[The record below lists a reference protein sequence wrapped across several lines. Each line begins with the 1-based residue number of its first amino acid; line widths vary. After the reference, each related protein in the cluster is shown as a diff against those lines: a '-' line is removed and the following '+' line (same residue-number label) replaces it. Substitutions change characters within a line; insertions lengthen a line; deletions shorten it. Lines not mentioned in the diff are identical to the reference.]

1 VKRDSFKTKVLIRF
15 SGKRASRFLCI
26 FTANSSDVHRQL
38 RTSQVQIG
46 RAAPRFFRDEVGKPP
61 MCGLFLHE
69 MHRKRTAITRQK
81 ERGQMKNQLK
91 TLATLALVSALSAG
105 LAQTTAS
112 GTTSTSSTRKKP
124 VARKPVPKKPSVESQ
139 IQSLREDMQ
148 TQIQQL
154 KQQLSDRDQQLQQ
167 AQAAAAAAQAAAAQA
182 QQEAAQQSATV
193 TENTQAVSSLQGAV
207 SDLKTNNVSL
217 ASTVQEQQAKV
228 EKQIA
233 NPDAIHFK
241 GITLSPTGSYLAG
254 ETVYRTHAT
263 GGDIPTAFNAL
274 PYEHADAYS
283 LSEFYGTARQSRV
296 ALMAEGKTGSS
307 TLRGYY
313 EADWLGTGVSSNNN
327 ESNSYVFRQRVL
339 WAQIALNNG
348 WAFTGGQLW
357 SLATEDKKG
366 LSNLSSD
373 ILVPLTI
380 DPNYVP
386 GFVWER
392 QYGFRVTKTLPH
404 AAFGIAA
411 ENPQVLYTATLAGN
425 TPYAVLGS
433 AGANGGNYNAAIS
446 NCSPSTSIVNY
457 TNELNGGVNTYL
469 PVYKTVNSCANITN
483 ISFNAMPDIVVKAA
497 FDPSFGHYEIFGV
510 GRYAHETVYPG
521 ETTNGNLYGGLKDI
535 ITGVVVTPALTTAG
549 SYHNSIALGGL
560 GASARATVAKKFTV
574 GLKGLYGPGVG
585 RYGATTLSD
594 VTSAASGEFTP
605 LHNLSALG
613 TVEIAATPRLVLY
626 LNYGGD
632 YAGRNSGLGS
642 TLGAPTAAQ
651 NPTTKLWGGTWAA
664 PSKAAVGY
672 GSYYLNNSSCLTN
685 TAPGFNGSSTGF
697 YPGGSCGAQT
707 KDVQEAT
714 AGYWY
719 DFYRG
724 DYGRVRLGMQYAY
737 ALRQSW
743 TGAPVTAD
751 GVGAKGIDNMFWTSF
766 RYFLP

>member
-1 VKRDSFKTKVLIRF
+1 
-15 SGKRASRFLCI
+15 
-26 FTANSSDVHRQL
+26 
-38 RTSQVQIG
+38 
-46 RAAPRFFRDEVGKPP
+46 
-61 MCGLFLHE
+61 
-69 MHRKRTAITRQK
+69 
-81 ERGQMKNQLK
+81 MKNQLK

-112 GTTSTSSTRKKP
+112 GTTSTTHKRTTTKK
-124 VARKPVPKKPSVESQ
+124 APVPKKPSVESQ

-154 KQQLSDRDQQLQQ
+154 KQQLNDRDQQLQQ
-167 AQAAAAAAQAAAAQA
+167 AQQAAAAAQAAAAQA
-182 QQEAAQQSATV
+182 QQQAAQQGATL
-193 TENTQAVSSLQGAV
+193 TENTAAVGNLQGAV
-207 SDLKTNNVSL
+207 ADLKTNNTSL
-217 ASTVQEQQAKV
+217 ATTIQDQQTKV
-228 EKQIA
+228 EKQIM
-233 NPDAIHFK
+233 NPDAIRFK
-241 GITLSPTGSYLAG
+241 GITISPTGSYLAG

-263 GGDIPTAFNAL
+263 GGDIPTAFSAL
-274 PYEHADAYS
+274 PYEHADAYA

-296 ALMAEGKTGSS
+296 ALMAEGRTGSA

-313 EADWLGTGVSSNNN
+313 EADWLGTGITSNNN

-339 WAQIALNNG
+339 WAQVALNNG

-357 SLATEDKKG
+357 SLATEDRTG
-366 LSNLSSD
+366 ISNLSGD
-373 ILVPLTI
+373 ILTPLTI

-392 QYGFRVTKTLPH
+392 QYGFRVTKTYPH

-446 NCSPSTSIVNY
+446 ACSPSTSIVNY
-457 TNELNGGVNTYL
+457 TNEVNGGVDTYL

-483 ISFNAMPDIVVKAA
+483 ISFNAMPDIIVKAA
-497 FDPSFGHYEIFGV
+497 FDPGIGHYEIFGV
-510 GRYAHETVYPG
+510 GRYAHETVFPG

-535 ITGVVVTPALTTAG
+535 VTGATVAPALSTAG
-549 SYHNSIALGGL
+549 SYNNSIALGGL
-560 GASARATVAKKFTV
+560 GASARATVLSNRLTV

-594 VTSAASGEFTP
+594 VTSAASGEFSP
-605 LHNLSALG
+605 LHNLSALS
-613 TVEIAATPRLVLY
+613 TVEIAATPRLTIY

-632 YAGRNSGLGS
+632 YAGRNSGVGT
-642 TLGAPTAAQ
+642 TLGAPSAAQ
-651 NPTTKLWGGTWAA
+651 NPTTKVWGGHWGA
-664 PSKAAVGY
+664 PAVAPVGY
-672 GSYYLNNSSCLTN
+672 GSYYLSNSACLTSS
-685 TAPGFNGSSTGF
+685 APGYNGSSTGF

-737 ALRQSW
+737 ALRQGW
-743 TGAPVTAD
+743 AGLPVSGNGPN
-751 GVGAKGIDNMFWTSF
+751 GVAAKGIDNMFWTSF
-766 RYFLP
+766 RYYLP

>member
-1 VKRDSFKTKVLIRF
+1 
-15 SGKRASRFLCI
+15 
-26 FTANSSDVHRQL
+26 
-38 RTSQVQIG
+38 
-46 RAAPRFFRDEVGKPP
+46 
-61 MCGLFLHE
+61 
-69 MHRKRTAITRQK
+69 
-81 ERGQMKNQLK
+81 MKNQLK

-112 GTTSTSSTRKKP
+112 GTTSTSSTTHKN
-124 VARKPVPKKPSVESQ
+124 RKPAPPKKPSVESQ
-139 IQSLREDMQ
+139 IQSLRDEMQ

-154 KQQLSDRDQQLQQ
+154 RQQLNDRDQQLQQ
-167 AQAAAAAAQAAAAQA
+167 AQQAAAAAQAAAAQA
-182 QQEAAQQSATV
+182 QQQAAQQSGV
-193 TENTQAVSSLQGAV
+193 ITENTQAVSTLQGAV
-207 SDLKTNNVSL
+207 SDLKTNNTSL
-217 ASTVQEQQAKV
+217 ASTIQDNQAKI
-228 EKQIA
+228 EKQIT
-233 NPDAIHFK
+233 NPDVLHYK
-241 GITLSPTGSYLAG
+241 GITLSPAGSYLAG

-263 GGDIPTAFNAL
+263 GGDIPTPFNAL

-283 LSEFYGTARQSRV
+283 LSEFYGSARQSRV
-296 ALMAEGKTGSS
+296 AMMAEGKPSWG

-313 EADWLGTGVSSNNN
+313 EADWLGTGITSNNN

-339 WAQIALNNG
+339 WAQAALNNG

-366 LSNLSSD
+366 VSNLSGD
-373 ILVPLTI
+373 ILTPLTI

-392 QYGFRVTKTLPH
+392 QYGFRVTKTMDHL
-404 AAFGIAA
+404 AFGIAA

-483 ISFNAMPDIVVKAA
+483 ISFNVIPDIIVKAA
-497 FDPSFGHYEIFGV
+497 YDAKLGHFEAFGI
-510 GRYAHETVYPG
+510 GRYAQETVYPG

-535 ITGVVVTPALTTAG
+535 VTGATVAPALTTAG
-549 SYHNSIALGGL
+549 SYHNNIALGGL
-560 GASARATVAKKFTV
+560 GASGRITVLSNRLTL

-585 RYGATTLSD
+585 RYGSSTLSD
-594 VTSAASGEFTP
+594 VTSAASGEFSP
-605 LHNLSALG
+605 LHNTSALA
-613 TVEIAATPRLVLY
+613 TVEIAATPRFIIY

-632 YAGRNSGLGS
+632 YAGRSSWSGT
-642 TLGAPTAAQ
+642 TLGAPTATK
-651 NPTTKLWGGTWAA
+651 NPTTGVWGGHWSA
-664 PSKAAVGY
+664 PAVAPVGY
-672 GSYYLNNSSCLTN
+672 GSYYLNNSACLTT
-685 TAPGFNGSSTGF
+685 TAPGYNGSSTGY

-707 KDVQEAT
+707 KDVQEVT

-724 DYGRVRLGMQYAY
+724 EYGRLRLGMQYAY
-737 ALRQSW
+737 AVRQSW
-743 TGAPVTAD
+743 TGAPVSGDGPD
-751 GVGAKGIDNMFWTSF
+751 GVGTKGIDNMFWTSF
-766 RYFLP
+766 RYYLP

>member
-1 VKRDSFKTKVLIRF
+1 
-15 SGKRASRFLCI
+15 
-26 FTANSSDVHRQL
+26 
-38 RTSQVQIG
+38 
-46 RAAPRFFRDEVGKPP
+46 
-61 MCGLFLHE
+61 
-69 MHRKRTAITRQK
+69 
-81 ERGQMKNQLK
+81 MKNQLK

-112 GTTSTSSTRKKP
+112 GTTSTTHKPTKK
-124 VARKPVPKKPSVESQ
+124 APVPKKPSVESQ

-167 AQAAAAAAQAAAAQA
+167 AQQAAAAAQAAAAQA
-182 QQEAAQQSATV
+182 QQQSAQQSTV
-193 TENTQAVSSLQGAV
+193 MTENTQAVSTLQGAV
-207 SDLKTNNVSL
+207 TDLKTNNASL
-217 ASTVQEQQAKV
+217 ATTIQDEQQKV
-228 EKQIA
+228 EKQITH
-233 NPDAIHFK
+233 PDAIHFK

-296 ALMAEGKTGSS
+296 ALMAEGKTGSA

-313 EADWLGTGVSSNNN
+313 EADWLGTGITSNDNQ
-327 ESNSYVFRQRVL
+327 SNSYVFRQRVL
-339 WAQIALNNG
+339 WGQIALNNG

-366 LSNLSSD
+366 VSNLASD
-373 ILVPLTI
+373 ILTPLTI

-392 QYGFRVTKTLPH
+392 QYGFRVTKTMDH
-404 AAFGIAA
+404 AAFGLAF
-411 ENPQVLYTATLAGN
+411 ENPQLLYSATLAGN

-433 AGANGGNYNAAIS
+433 AGANGGNYNPAIS
-446 NCSPSTSIVNY
+446 TCSPSTSIVNY
-457 TNELNGGVNTYL
+457 TNEANGGINTYL
-469 PVYKTVNSCANITN
+469 PVYKTVNACTN
-483 ISFNAMPDIVVKAA
+483 IANYSFNIMPDIIVKGAYDA
-497 FDPSFGHYEIFGV
+497 SFGHFEVFGI

-535 ITGVVVTPALTTAG
+535 VTGATVTPALTTAG
-549 SYHNSIALGGL
+549 SYNNKIALGGI
-560 GASARATVAKKFTV
+560 GASGRITVLDNRLTL

-585 RYGATTLSD
+585 RYGDSSLSD
-594 VTSAASGEFTP
+594 VTSANSGEFSP
-605 LHNLSALG
+605 LHNTSALS
-613 TVEIAATPRLVLY
+613 TVEFAATPRLMIY

-632 YAGRNSGLGS
+632 YAGRSSWSGT
-642 TLGAPTAAQ
+642 TLGAPSAAQ
-651 NPTTKLWGGTWAA
+651 NPVTKLWGGHWAA
-664 PSKAAVGY
+664 PAVAPVGY

-685 TAPGFNGSSTGF
+685 SAPGYNGGSTGF

-714 AGYWY
+714 FGYWY
-719 DFYRG
+719 DFYKG

-743 TGAPVTAD
+743 TGAPVSGSGID
-751 GVGAKGIDNMFWTSF
+751 GGVGTKGIDNMFWTSF
-766 RYFLP
+766 RYYLP

>member
-1 VKRDSFKTKVLIRF
+1 
-15 SGKRASRFLCI
+15 
-26 FTANSSDVHRQL
+26 
-38 RTSQVQIG
+38 
-46 RAAPRFFRDEVGKPP
+46 
-61 MCGLFLHE
+61 
-69 MHRKRTAITRQK
+69 
-81 ERGQMKNQLK
+81 MKNQLK

-112 GTTSTSSTRKKP
+112 GTTSSSTHKRTTPRK
-124 VARKPVPKKPSVESQ
+124 APVPKKPSVESQ

-167 AQAAAAAAQAAAAQA
+167 AQQAAAAAQAAATQA
-182 QQEAAQQSATV
+182 QQQAAQQQSTL
-193 TENTQAVSSLQGAV
+193 TENTAAVGNLQGAV
-207 SDLKTNNVSL
+207 NDLKTNNVSL
-217 ASTVQEQQAKV
+217 ASTVQEQQSKV
-228 EKQIA
+228 EKQIDH
-233 NPDAIHFK
+233 PDAIHFK
-241 GITLSPTGSYLAG
+241 GVTLSPTGSYLAG
-254 ETVYRTHAT
+254 ESVYRTHAT
-263 GGDIPTAFNAL
+263 ASDIPTPFSSL
-274 PYEHADAYS
+274 PYEHADAYA

-296 ALMAEGKTGSS
+296 ALMAEGKTGSA

-313 EADWLGTGVSSNNN
+313 EADWLGTGVTSNNN

-339 WAQIALNNG
+339 WAQVALNNG

-366 LSNLSSD
+366 LSNLSGD
-373 ILVPLTI
+373 ILTPLTI

-392 QYGFRVTKTLPH
+392 QYGFRVTKTMPH

-411 ENPQVLYTATLAGN
+411 ENPQLLYSATLAGN

-433 AGANGGNYNAAIS
+433 TGTNGGLYNSAIS
-446 NCSPSTSIVNY
+446 TCSPSTSIVNY
-457 TNELNGGVNTYL
+457 TNEVNGGINTYL
-469 PVYKTVNSCANITN
+469 PVYKTVNACTN
-483 ISFNAMPDIVVKAA
+483 INNYSFNVMPDIIVKAA
-497 FDPSFGHYEIFGV
+497 FDPSFGHYEIFGI

-521 ETTNGNLYGGLKDI
+521 ETTNGQLYGGLKDI
-535 ITGVVVTPALTTAG
+535 TTGATVAPALSTAG
-549 SYHNSIALGGL
+549 SYNNSIALGGL
-560 GASARATVAKKFTV
+560 GASARATVFKMFTV

-585 RYGATTLSD
+585 RYGSTTLSD
-594 VTSAASGEFTP
+594 VTAATSGEFTP
-605 LHNLSALG
+605 LHNLSALA
-613 TVEIAATPRLVLY
+613 TVEVAATPRLTIY

-632 YAGRNSGLGS
+632 YASRNSGVGT
-642 TLGAPTAAQ
+642 TLGAPTATQ
-651 NPTTKLWGGTWAA
+651 NATTKVWGGHWGA
-664 PSKAAVGY
+664 PAVAPVGY
-672 GSYYLNNSSCLTN
+672 GSYYLSNSACLTN
-685 TAPGFNGSSTGF
+685 AAPGYNGSSTGF

-743 TGAPVTAD
+743 TGAPVSGSPN

-766 RYFLP
+766 RYYLP